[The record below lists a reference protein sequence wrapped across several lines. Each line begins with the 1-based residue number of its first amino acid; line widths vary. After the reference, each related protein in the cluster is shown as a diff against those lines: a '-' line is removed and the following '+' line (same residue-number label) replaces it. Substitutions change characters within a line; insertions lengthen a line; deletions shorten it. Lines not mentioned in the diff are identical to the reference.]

1 MIRKRGN
8 RTMDMWK
15 RHGALPAL
23 MVAAVGWGGIVGC
36 SETAIQGSVLD
47 QDVSSLPELQ
57 LALAVGSNSEVTD
70 VMTVGTGYKYWVLSG
85 TDDILNAGSAGSEER
100 AALGIWDHD
109 DGDTHWEQG
118 MEAAWAGLKVVNN
131 ANVAFTPE
139 VFNTSPIIARG
150 YLNSAHGER
159 LLGDAFCEFVYGF
172 STEGGFGLP
181 FFGTNPPEAQVLKPK
196 DEPYR
201 RMAIVAEL
209 AIAAAQRSVDA
220 GVENPSNHDPDSDAQ
235 FEPQNLLWAS
245 HGAAA
250 QAYHALAVLGID
262 SDTNWGLAVQHA
274 GQVPTEFV
282 DWTIH
287 DENVE
292 QNELWDWT
300 WDDDDVTLFSKADAT
315 MRQGFLGVPATW
327 LWMDDERVQVQNCRK
342 KRTGPNSRCRRTR
355 SERPERFD
363 MVVPLKYDERGADDE
378 MVTGGEMRLIEAEEA
393 LVRRQDFTT
402 FYDKIDDARAFHGQ
416 GPTER
421 IMVMG
426 ALEWP
431 NAQDDAMS
439 ILDRERYLEMWMEGR
454 RLFDLYRWNHPF
466 ITGNWA
472 LMPRHQAAFDAG
484 GIDRAACQRIAQS
497 ECDLAPALGCS
508 AL

>member
-1 MIRKRGN
+1 MDKRKRL
-8 RTMDMWK
+8 
-15 RHGALPAL
+15 GALPAL
-23 MVAAVGWGGIVGC
+23 MVAVVGWGGIVGC

-131 ANVAFTPE
+131 ANIAFTSE
-139 VFNTSPIIARG
+139 VFNNSPIVTRG

-159 LLGDAFCEFVYGF
+159 LLGDAFCQFVYGF
-172 STEGGFGLP
+172 STEGGFAIP
-181 FFGTNPPEAQVLKPK
+181 FFGSNRPDPELLRDK

-209 AIAAAQRSVDA
+209 AVAAAQRSVDA
-220 GVENPSNHDPDSDAQ
+220 GVDNPQDHDPDSDAL
-235 FEPQNLLWAS
+235 FDPEKLVLTA
-245 HGAAA
+245 HGVAA
-250 QAYHALAVLGID
+250 QAYHALAVLGTD

-274 GQVPTEFV
+274 AQVPTSFV
-282 DWTIH
+282 EYTIH
-287 DENVE
+287 DEDVE
-292 QNELWDWT
+292 INELWDIT
-300 WDDDDVTLFSKADAT
+300 WDNDDVTLFSKADAT

-327 LWMDDERVQVQNCRK
+327 LWMDDERVQVQNCRQ
-342 KRTGPNSRCRRTR
+342 KRQGPNSRCRRTR

-363 MVVPLKYDERGADDE
+363 MVVPLKYDDEGSDDE

-393 LVRRQDFTT
+393 LVRRGDFTT
-402 FYDKIDDARAFHGQ
+402 FYDKIDDARAFHGE

-454 RLFDLYRWNHPF
+454 RLFDLFRWNHPF
-466 ITGNWA
+466 ITENWSM
-472 LMPRHQAAFDAG
+472 MPRHQNAIDDG
-484 GIDRAACQRIAQS
+484 GVIRAACQRLPEV
-497 ECDLAPALGCS
+497 ECNLSPGLGC
-508 AL
+508 